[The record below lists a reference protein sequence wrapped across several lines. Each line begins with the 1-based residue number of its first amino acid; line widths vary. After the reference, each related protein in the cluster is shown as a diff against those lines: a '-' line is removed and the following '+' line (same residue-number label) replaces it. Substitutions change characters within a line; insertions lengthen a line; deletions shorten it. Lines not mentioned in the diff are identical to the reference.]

1 MHFEKMTQNIFLE
14 SVKTRQK
21 SQKKTLDKIP
31 TLCYNIRVLRSDA
44 PREPAVLAQL
54 DRVPG
59 YEPVGRGFESLTPCQ
74 RKAIRNSGWLFLCMV
89 LWDETPVQV
98 AGKTRTFLSAATE
111 GSGAQ
116 LDAELARR
124 GSESLTPCQNK
135 SPMACPWDFC
145 FITVWAETLVQVPFL
160 PIPIATNQPIQS
172 PSAKLRRPSPARR

>member
-74 RKAIRNSGWLFLCMV
+74 
-89 LWDETPVQV
+89 
-98 AGKTRTFLSAATE
+98 
-111 GSGAQ
+111 
-116 LDAELARR
+116 
-124 GSESLTPCQNK
+124 NK
-135 SPMACPWDFC
+135 SPMACPWVFC
-145 FITVWAETLVQVPFL
+145 FTTIWSETPVQVVGVLWVAML
-160 PIPIATNQPIQS
+160 PICSGRKERRAIW
-172 PSAKLRRPSPARR
+172 SARAEWSERTVIPMKHLNKCLDKRMSIW